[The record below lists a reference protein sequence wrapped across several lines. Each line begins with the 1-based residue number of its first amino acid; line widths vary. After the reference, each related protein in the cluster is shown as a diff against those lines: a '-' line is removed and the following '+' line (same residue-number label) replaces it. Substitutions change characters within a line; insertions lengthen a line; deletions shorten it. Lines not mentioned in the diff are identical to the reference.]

1 MLERLLDLLL
11 PVRCGGCGQ
20 FGALYCERCRQRTR
34 RLREPLC
41 RRCGAEVEFA
51 KARCGCRDRLHALG
65 RLRSVARYEGP
76 LEKAIQRFKYEGRRP
91 LVKPLASLL
100 LDRLAVDGPSGELV
114 TWVPL
119 HPRRQR
125 ERGYNQSELLA
136 REVASR
142 IGFSNFPGHLV
153 RTRDTRAQV
162 GLDRRRRL
170 VNVAGAFA
178 WKGADLQRRS
188 VLLID
193 DVATTGATLE
203 ACAAALRAAGAG
215 VVTGLTIARVQL

>member
-1 MLERLLDLLL
+1 MFERLLDLLL

-20 FGALYCERCRQRTR
+20 FGALYCERCRLRTH

-65 RLRSVARYEGP
+65 RLRSAARYEGP
-76 LEKAIQRFKYEGRRP
+76 LERAIHRFKYERRRP
-91 LVKPLASLL
+91 LAKPLAELL
-100 LDRLAVDGPSGELV
+100 ADRLAVDGPAGEFIA
-114 TWVPL
+114 WVPL
-119 HPRRQR
+119 HPRRQW

-136 REVASR
+136 AELARRFGLPS
-142 IGFSNFPGHLV
+142 GPGRLL

-170 VNVAGAFA
+170 LNVAGAFT
-178 WKGADLQRRS
+178 WRGQDLGRRS
-188 VLLID
+188 VILID

-203 ACAAALRAAGAG
+203 ACAQALRAAGAG
-215 VVTGLTIARVQL
+215 VVTGLTVARVQL